1 MSKRSQ
7 KIDKTNACRE
17 LDRAKIAYEL
27 KCYDDAQMANRDYGL
42 SVAEALGE
50 DPDSAFKTITCK
62 SSNGDVVVCCVPCSC
77 SVDLKKAAIAAKE
90 KRLEL
95 LPLADLEEV
104 TGYVRGGCSPIGM
117 KRPFP
122 TIIDET
128 ALLYDT
134 IEVSAGR
141 RGLQL
146 ILEPQQLIGFL
157 GAIVADIT

>member
-17 LDRAKIAYEL
+17 LDRASIAYEL
-27 KCYDDAQMANRDYGL
+27 KSYDDAQMSNRDYGL

-62 SSNGDVVVCCVPCSC
+62 SPLGDVVVCCVPCSC
-77 SVDLKKAAIAAKE
+77 SVDLKKAAAAAGE

-95 LPLADLEEV
+95 LPLSDLEDT

-117 KRPFP
+117 KKSYP

-134 IEVSAGR
+134 VEVSAGR

-146 ILEPQQLIGFL
+146 LLDPQQLIDFL